1 MAKFRK
7 IGVLTS
13 GGDAPGMNA
22 TVRAVARAAIS
33 RGVEVIGIYEG
44 YKGLIH
50 TKRIVDGKELDS
62 TVRLDNRAVDN
73 IISRGGTMLWSD
85 RCLEFKEEAGILAA
99 KRTCEELGIDGI
111 VAIGGDGTFRGAT
124 DFTNYG
130 VPCIGLPGT
139 IDNDITSTDE
149 SIGFD
154 TAMNTVVEM
163 VDRLRDTCDS
173 HRRCNVVEVMGRAAG
188 YIALEAGIAT
198 GASAIAVKE
207 IPFDEDACIAKL
219 IAQKE
224 SGKRNF
230 IVMVAEGIPLDAAG
244 DKEYSEKLAKRIQE
258 KTGIETKF
266 ARLAHVVRGGSPT
279 LRDRLL
285 AARLGDAAVEEL
297 LAGKSNLVMCLQNDQ
312 VVGMDIGYALSL
324 DRLYKGK
331 VQHGELEARYTH
343 EQIADMQAFCDRK
356 LAAFKK
362 LYETANRIS
371 N

>member
-62 TVRLDNRAVDN
+62 TVHLDNRAVDN

-99 KRTCEELGIDGI
+99 KRT
-111 VAIGGDGTFRGAT
+111 
-124 DFTNYG
+124 
-130 VPCIGLPGT
+130 GT

-230 IVMVAEGIPLDAAG
+230 IVRVAEGIPLDAAG

-331 VQHGELEARYTH
+331 VKPGELEAKYTP
-343 EQIADMQAFCDRK
+343 EQIADMHTFCDRK